1 MSTIIFRF
9 FESFFGNL
17 FSAKQSRLWGE
28 QAAIYSREIGGLPYT
43 LYCVLF
49 LRRNGIEADLQLF
62 IGGNVVAHGAIVIR
76 LVCCHI
82 KVAGTGQ
89 TEQDGLSF
97 AGLLALER
105 FVDCG
110 ADGVAGLRRRK
121 NGLHLGELNCRIE
134 YIGLLDRNRL
144 HITVVVQLGED
155 RTHAVVAQ
163 AACVVGRGHEAVAER
178 VHAGQRRNMAGIAE
192 IVNVLAAGKRR
203 AGGRFHR
210 DDARVSLAEQLI
222 LHERRDQAAEVG
234 AAAGTT
240 DHDIRILV
248 EHLHSLLALQTDDGL
263 V

>member
-1 MSTIIFRF
+1 M
-9 FESFFGNL
+9 
-17 FSAKQSRLWGE
+17 GE

-121 NGLHLGELNCRIE
+121 NSLHLGELNCRIE

-144 HITVVVQLGED
+144 HLAVVVQLGED
-155 RTHAVVAQ
+155 RAHAVVAQ

-178 VHAGQRRNMAGIAE
+178 IHAGQRRNMAGIAE

-210 DDARVSLAEQLI
+210 DDARHSRSRYPDT
-222 LHERRDQAAEVG
+222 RRAFP
-234 AAAGTT
+234 
-240 DHDIRILV
+240 
-248 EHLHSLLALQTDDGL
+248 
-263 V
+263 